1 MNTLAGTRGHSTH
14 SHDRMLCEFTA
25 CAVAVGT
32 QVTSRPPH
40 RSGHAS
46 FSHTAPTSGLT
57 VKCFRTLPHV
67 ISCCDTCASTV
78 SSCMALS
85 PIRGPLISIPLGHRP
100 SLHQLRCRSLRFVRR
115 LHSYYGDV
123 RLPVFVHHRLRTLAK
138 HRTSQLPNAILSRV
152 MCSSTPAGRQCL
164 AKRHCSCCVR
174 PKGRSPHLR
183 NGDFVAQ
190 SHTPRDSCVRFA
202 AGITAGISR
211 NTRFRAAC

>member
-1 MNTLAGTRGHSTH
+1 MYRALNGALPTRPRSTRTSGRVGTARLRTDGA
-14 SHDRMLCEFTA
+14 CVGFTA

-123 RLPVFVHHRLRTLAK
+123 RLPVFVHHRLRILAPRCGPRYTTK
-138 HRTSQLPNAILSRV
+138 PWPNTGPPSFRT
-152 MCSSTPAGRQCL
+152 
-164 AKRHCSCCVR
+164 
-174 PKGRSPHLR
+174 RS
-183 NGDFVAQ
+183 
-190 SHTPRDSCVRFA
+190 
-202 AGITAGISR
+202 
-211 NTRFRAAC
+211 FRA

>member
-1 MNTLAGTRGHSTH
+1 MRPYRDRLAQCRCMQRAIVAPCPRACPRPSTRGQRRHDGLLHTLA
-14 SHDRMLCEFTA
+14 LCQ
-25 CAVAVGT
+25 AVAVGT

-123 RLPVFVHHRLRTLAK
+123 RLPVFVHHRLRILAPRCGPRYTTK
-138 HRTSQLPNAILSRV
+138 PWPNTGPPSFRT
-152 MCSSTPAGRQCL
+152 
-164 AKRHCSCCVR
+164 
-174 PKGRSPHLR
+174 RS
-183 NGDFVAQ
+183 
-190 SHTPRDSCVRFA
+190 
-202 AGITAGISR
+202 
-211 NTRFRAAC
+211 FRA

>member
-1 MNTLAGTRGHSTH
+1 LVQCRNMCRAFNGAVPTRRQTRTGERVGKGAHR
-14 SHDRMLCEFTA
+14 HDGVCCEFTA

-123 RLPVFVHHRLRTLAK
+123 RLPVFVHHRLRILAPRCGPRYTTK
-138 HRTSQLPNAILSRV
+138 PWPNTGPPSFRT
-152 MCSSTPAGRQCL
+152 
-164 AKRHCSCCVR
+164 
-174 PKGRSPHLR
+174 RS
-183 NGDFVAQ
+183 
-190 SHTPRDSCVRFA
+190 
-202 AGITAGISR
+202 
-211 NTRFRAAC
+211 FRA

>member
-1 MNTLAGTRGHSTH
+1 MSKHAPCSQWRRAHAPRRACWPQRVGTAP
-14 SHDRMLCEFTA
+14 RMPLQNRPLYQ
-25 CAVAVGT
+25 AVAVGT

-123 RLPVFVHHRLRTLAK
+123 RLPVFVHHRLRILAPRCGPRYTTK
-138 HRTSQLPNAILSRV
+138 PWPNTGPPSFRT
-152 MCSSTPAGRQCL
+152 
-164 AKRHCSCCVR
+164 
-174 PKGRSPHLR
+174 RS
-183 NGDFVAQ
+183 
-190 SHTPRDSCVRFA
+190 
-202 AGITAGISR
+202 
-211 NTRFRAAC
+211 FRA